1 MPRLAAIVPNRSQR
15 SFEGLVVAAAA
26 LLVSGGILSLF
37 PDWHWLA
44 RLFIAMGSFV
54 FAIAAGFSALR
65 GDVSTRFER
74 SRQVSLA
81 GRIVLFA
88 IGGLAVVA
96 AIDELLPDPYR
107 SSTTLLVIAAAM
119 AVLLVGFLVANR
131 ARR

>member
-1 MPRLAAIVPNRSQR
+1 M
-15 SFEGLVVAAAA
+15 VVVAAA
-26 LLVSGGILSLF
+26 LLVPGGLLSLF

-44 RLFIAMGSFV
+44 RLLIAIGLFI
-54 FAIAAGFSALR
+54 FAIGAGFAALR
-65 GDVSTRFER
+65 GDVSTRFEQ

-107 SSTTLLVIAAAM
+107 SSTVLVAIAAAIG
-119 AVLLVGFLVANR
+119 VLLVGFLVAKPR
-131 ARR
+131 SGAPSSPRR